1 MKKIILASVLTLV
14 IFLSGCTTDNQGGG
28 GTGIIIES
36 FYPAMETVEPGEA
49 VDIIARVKNTGGSD
63 ATDITANIYGLGDWR
78 VTQTSPI
85 PSVIEAGDPARKI
98 QPEAI
103 DVSWEAIAPSYKTG
117 VDNQEFELR
126 IQYKYSTS
134 AVAQIRVASDSY
146 IKGFPADQQQAKR
159 DELGVKMQ
167 IPTDGPISITFD
179 APGKVVKSGSTT
191 LSVVVNIQNIGG
203 GSLVNNQ
210 LDTFQVT
217 SNRHV
222 VCSVAQPIKLISG
235 QSKQVRCTI
244 NVDMTEGWDVVPIEV
259 HTSYRYWVSAKS
271 SINVLPTEN

>member
-28 GTGIIIES
+28 GTGIVIES

-49 VDIIARVKNTGGSD
+49 VDIIARVKNTGSSD

-98 QPEAI
+98 QPEVI

-134 AVAQIRVASDSY
+134 ATAQIRVASDSY

-167 IPTDGPISITFD
+167 KPTDGPISITFD

-222 VCSVAQPIKLISG
+222 VCPVAQPIKLISG

-271 SINVLPTEN
+271 SISVLPTEN